1 MFPLKCWQYV
11 YTAKRSTVFKV
22 IKNFQI
28 LGNMTSL
35 IHDFPNP
42 YPNPVQYRIIIK
54 KNHRSKLHLLPSFN
68 HKLNSVIQNV
78 WPRSDKFRS
87 GSASLGRQTMWS
99 GESDYALGVNGETE
113 FLKYLMSLIR
123 YNHVYIPVY

>member
-35 IHDFPNP
+35 CHDFPNP

-54 KNHRSKLHLLPSFN
+54 KNHRFKLHLLPSF
-68 HKLNSVIQNV
+68 NV

>member
-35 IHDFPNP
+35 CHDFPNP

-54 KNHRSKLHLLPSFN
+54 KKSQIQTASAPFFN